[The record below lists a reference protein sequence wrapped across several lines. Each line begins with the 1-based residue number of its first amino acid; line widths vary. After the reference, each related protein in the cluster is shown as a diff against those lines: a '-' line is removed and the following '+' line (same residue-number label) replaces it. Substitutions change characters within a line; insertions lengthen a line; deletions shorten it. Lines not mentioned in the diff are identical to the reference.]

1 MHSRINEQL
10 EKTMNTR
17 ATLITALALATC
29 SAAASADQSAERAT
43 ARAAIESKLHSVEA
57 ALARGDS
64 AEKITRML
72 YADNVVITEDP
83 PGSMRGTAAAIK
95 GVQEWLDALGPGGAK
110 GCKYGVV
117 EPTVES
123 SETFSSYLSLHCKA
137 NPPVLKEDMDLRM
150 IYVWQKLPQGWRV
163 VLESVQSGK
172 F

>member
-1 MHSRINEQL
+1 
-10 EKTMNTR
+10 MNTR
-17 ATLITALALATC
+17 AALIGSLALAAC
-29 SAAASADQSAERAT
+29 GAAVSADQSADKRT
-43 ARAAIESKLHSVEA
+43 VRAAIEDKLRSVEG

-64 AEKITRML
+64 ADKIARML
-72 YADNVVITEDP
+72 YADNVVITEDA

>member
-1 MHSRINEQL
+1 
-10 EKTMNTR
+10 MNIGV
-17 ATLITALALATC
+17 ALIGSLALATC
-29 SAAASADQSAERAT
+29 GAALSANQSAGKGT
-43 ARAAIESKLHSVEA
+43 VRAAIENRLHSVEA

-64 AEKITRML
+64 AENITRML
-72 YADNVVITEDP
+72 YADNVMITEDA
-83 PGSMRGTAAAIK
+83 PGSMRGTPAAIK

-117 EPTVES
+117 GPTVES
-123 SETFSSYLSLHCKA
+123 SETFSSYLSLHCRA